1 MKTFMPLLFAG
12 LIFTTI
18 VSCHKS
24 TTTAIT
30 GNWVGKGE
38 FNGVVRSEAVS
49 FVINDTAYVG
59 TGYDGNN
66 RLTDIWAYNAGGDSW
81 YQKAD
86 MPGTPRNS
94 AVAFAAAGK
103 GYITTGYDGVNMLN
117 DTWEFNPI
125 ANTWTK
131 KADFA
136 GSPRYDAVAFGVGD
150 KGYVGTG
157 FDGTYL
163 KDFYQYD
170 PTSDTWTL
178 NIGYGGNKRKQA
190 VAFVYQNKAYVATGV
205 NNGSYQSD
213 FWSYDPSTSKWA
225 QLRNTANTNSTESYD
240 DAYGP
245 IDRANAVSFII
256 GDKAY
261 LSTGENPSLLASTWE
276 YDFATDLWVAKQD
289 FERPA
294 DVHVEV
300 AVRVAHGD
308 GHARL
313 GREMT
318 DERRPESVDDAVDP
332 AGVDDV
338 DLLEARRR
346 GHVLAKSGAEVV
358 EGDDLVA
365 AGEKTVADV

>member
-24 TTTAIT
+24 NTNTTIT
-30 GNWVGKGE
+30 GNWVSKGE

-66 RLTDIWAYNAGGDSW
+66 RLTDIWAYNADGDSW
-81 YQKAD
+81 YQKSD

-103 GYITTGYDGVNMLN
+103 GYITTGYDGVNMLK
-117 DTWEFNPI
+117 DTWEFDPI

-136 GSPRYDAVAFGVGD
+136 GTPRYDAVAFGVGD

-170 PTSDTWTL
+170 PTADAWTL

-213 FWSYDPSTSKWA
+213 FWSYDPTASKWS
-225 QLRNTANTNSTESYD
+225 QLRNTANTNSTETYD

-245 IDRANAVSFII
+245 IDRANAVAFII

-261 LSTGENPSLLASTWE
+261 ITTGEVPSLLASTWE
-276 YDFATDLWVAKQD
+276 YDFSKDLWAAKQD

-294 DVHVEV
+294 RTG
-300 AVRVAHGD
+300 AVGFGVTKG
-308 GHARL
+308 GYV
-313 GREMT
+313 MT
-318 DERRPESVDDAVDP
+318 GLSSTLSY
-332 AGVDDV
+332 DDV
-338 DLLEARRR
+338 NQFFPDKEYNAN
-346 GHVLAKSGAEVV
+346 
-358 EGDDLVA
+358 D
-365 AGEKTVADV
+365 